1 MAVSWNIFTR
11 DVGRI
16 LRTPKVWVI
25 VIGVLITPALY
36 SWVNVAAF
44 WDPYGNTEN
53 IRVAVVNEDDGGTSE
68 FTGPIDVGK
77 QMMGQ
82 LEENDQLGW
91 QFMDDD
97 EADDA
102 LRKGDVA
109 ATITVPPTFSSDI
122 LSMFGGT
129 YSQPTITYQVNEK
142 KSAISPKITDQAATT
157 LDATITSVFKE
168 TVAESVTT
176 ELRDAGGSLSDRLTG
191 AGDRTANAFDETAG
205 TMESAQEEVGRIQQR
220 LDDARPTIAAT
231 QDALRSVDATL
242 GDATTALD
250 QVQSIMTEVQEQ
262 VTSFSDA
269 ATAAYVEGTTAL
281 ADGTAS
287 ANAAISSVTGEL
299 DRAGAGLGT
308 ATREASGIVRQADQ
322 AIDQLEKL
330 LGNAA
335 MTPGVSG
342 PLNDTLND
350 LRERNATNQQLL
362 DDLNGLQG
370 NASDTVSAVDAAAD
384 ALAQATGD
392 TRDRAQGLR
401 SSVNDSL
408 PALNSAINRVNTTAG
423 AFSSALSSQ
432 RTLLGES
439 VTLLDGLDRQIGTSQ
454 EVLGNFKNDL
464 SGIEDGLKTARADV
478 LALNAASGDGIL
490 GTVSNLDSVGI
501 SEFMATP
508 AEVESHAVYPV
519 ANYGSGMAGLFTNL
533 SLWIGAFMLMV
544 IFRTEVDTAG
554 LRKLTVAQAYRG
566 RFILLAVLSTFQ
578 GLVVSVGNMV
588 MGVQSVN
595 PVAFVAT
602 CVVIALCYL
611 SIIYALISALGN
623 IGRIIAVVLAF
634 LQIPGA
640 SGMYPIEMTPDFF
653 QALHPVLPLTYGI
666 DALRETIGGFYGDH
680 YLKAMG
686 TLVLMAVISF
696 VLGTLL
702 RRGLSNVKGMVNRQ
716 HAASGLVLNDQV
728 EVVGSSYR
736 LTDVIHAMRDREAFR
751 EEIDN
756 RWKPLRTNYPTLLR
770 GAVITGVVGI
780 VVLCVLAR
788 VYTDEKAALFGIM
801 CLWCL
806 LIVGFIAALEYVKQ
820 SFAHVQELTDLSEE
834 ELREA
839 AVAQSAR
846 RKTYSMDGDGDN
858 A

>member
-44 WDPYGNTEN
+44 WDPYGNTQN
-53 IRVAVVNEDDGGTSE
+53 VGVAVVNEDEGGTSDI
-68 FTGPIDVGK
+68 TGPIDVGG
-77 QMMGQ
+77 QMMDQ
-82 LEENDQLGW
+82 LEQNDQLGW
-91 QFMDDD
+91 QFMDED

-102 LRKGDVA
+102 LKKGDVSA
-109 ATITVPPTFSSDI
+109 SITVPASFSSDI
-122 LSMFGGT
+122 LSMFEGT
-129 YSQPTITYQVNEK
+129 YSQPTIQYQVNEK
-142 KSAISPKITDQAATT
+142 KSAISPKITDQGATT
-157 LDATITSVFKE
+157 LDSTITSVFKE
-168 TVAESVTT
+168 TVSEAVTT
-176 ELRDAGGSLSDRLTG
+176 QLRDAGGSLGDRLNN

-205 TMESAQEEVGRIQQR
+205 TMASAQDEVTRVQER
-220 LDDARPTIAAT
+220 LDGTRPTIAAT

-262 VTSFSDA
+262 VSSFSDA
-269 ATAAYVEGTTAL
+269 ATSAYIEGTTAL

-299 DRAGAGLGT
+299 ERAGSGLDT
-308 ATREASGIVRQADQ
+308 ATREVSGIVRQADQ
-322 AIDQLEKL
+322 AISQLQSL
-330 LGNAA
+330 LDNAA
-335 MTPGVSG
+335 VTPGVSG
-342 PLNDTLND
+342 PLRDTLNE
-350 LRERNATNQQLL
+350 LQERNATNQELL
-362 DDLNGLQG
+362 DELSGLQG
-370 NASDTVSAVDAAAD
+370 NASDTVSSVNAAAD
-384 ALAQATGD
+384 ALAAATSD

-401 SSVNDSL
+401 TSVSDSL
-408 PALNSAINRVNTTAG
+408 PALNSAINQVNSTAG

-439 VTLLDGLDRQIGTSQ
+439 ITLLDGVDRQIGTSQ
-454 EVLGNFKNDL
+454 DVLGSFKNDL

-478 LALNAASGDGIL
+478 LALSASSGDGIL

-533 SLWIGAFMLMV
+533 SLWIGAFILMV
-544 IFRTEVDTAG
+544 IFRTEVDTAR
-554 LRKLTVAQAYRG
+554 LKKLTVAQAYRG
-566 RFILLAVLSTFQ
+566 RFILLAVLSTCQ
-578 GLVVSVGNMV
+578 GVVVSVGNLV
-588 MGVQSVN
+588 IGVQTVN
-595 PVAFVAT
+595 PVAFIAT
-602 CVVIALCYL
+602 CVAIGLCYL
-611 SIIYALISALGN
+611 SIVYALISALGN
-623 IGRIIAVVLAF
+623 IGRGIAVVLAF

-640 SGMYPIEMTPDFF
+640 SGLYPIEMTPDFF
-653 QALHPVLPLTYGI
+653 QALHPILPLTYGI
-666 DALRETIGGFYGDH
+666 DALRETIGGFYGNH
-680 YLKAMG
+680 YWKAMG
-686 TLVLMAVISF
+686 TLLVMAVLSF

-716 HAASGLVLNDQV
+716 HAASGLIVDDQV

-736 LTDVIHAMRDREAFR
+736 LTDVIHAMRDRDAFR
-751 EEIDN
+751 NEIDN
-756 RWKPLRTNYPTLLR
+756 RWKPLRENYPTLLR
-770 GAVITGVVGI
+770 AAIITGVVGI
-780 VVLCVLAR
+780 VILCVLAR
-788 VYTDEKAALFGIM
+788 IYTDEKALIFGLV

-806 LIVGFIAALEYVKQ
+806 LIVGVIAALEYVKQ
-820 SFAHVQELTDLSEE
+820 SFAHVQELSDLSEE
-834 ELREA
+834 ELQEA
-839 AVAQSAR
+839 ADTQSAR
-846 RKTYSMDGDGDN
+846 PKTYSLDGGN